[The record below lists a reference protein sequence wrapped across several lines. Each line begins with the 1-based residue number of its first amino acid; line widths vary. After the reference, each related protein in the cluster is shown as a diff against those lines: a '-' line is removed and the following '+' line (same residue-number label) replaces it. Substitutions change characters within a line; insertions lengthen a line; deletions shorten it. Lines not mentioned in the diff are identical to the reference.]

1 MSGQG
6 AGRGQGVAAVVSG
19 LLLVGRLAWLLRVRS
34 GVIEHALTLTLSS
47 DRRMTSGILPSDTLN
62 PYYCF

>member
-1 MSGQG
+1 M
-6 AGRGQGVAAVVSG
+6 AAVVSG

-62 PYYCF
+62 QYYCF